1 LLNPAD
7 VDNPSNDKEAMD
19 FFNNLY
25 SLADLAV
32 IHGLRTIIPPS
43 QYCKYISVGTIIRKE
58 IFRIVNHPKK
68 NIYCLLG
75 GGTVNVGHQFFEST
89 IRIGEL
95 CVRVAN
101 ILPDYKM
108 HIVCSSQNIYDAINE
123 NSIPQNV
130 SIYNQVLD
138 SSTYYSDAC
147 LIITRSGRNTLSE
160 LVYLGIPAISFVSG
174 CSYRKD
180 EQKQN
185 MNCLSNLN
193 IVPAS
198 LEITP
203 DDLKELCLNM
213 IERGLANNK
222 FECGNDIALEK
233 ILSL

>member
-1 LLNPAD
+1 
-7 VDNPSNDKEAMD
+7 
-19 FFNNLY
+19 
-25 SLADLAV
+25 
-32 IHGLRTIIPPS
+32 
-43 QYCKYISVGTIIRKE
+43 
-58 IFRIVNHPKK
+58 
-68 NIYCLLG
+68 
-75 GGTVNVGHQFFEST
+75 
-89 IRIGEL
+89 
-95 CVRVAN
+95 
-101 ILPDYKM
+101 M

-185 MNCLSNLN
+185 MNCLSNSN

-198 LEITP
+198 LEIMSG
-203 DDLKELCLNM
+203 DLKDLCLNM
-213 IERGLANNK
+213 IERGLVNNK

-233 ILSL
+233 IISL